1 MSLRVTLVS
10 ETYMPQINGV
20 SRTLERLVDHCVQR
34 GDLVQLMVPR
44 YEEAKADRE
53 GIVRRSW
60 RGWRL
65 PFYREVILP
74 LVTPR
79 RLRREIAGFSP
90 DLVHIATEGPLGVA
104 ALRACRQL
112 GLPVVSSYHTNF
124 PQYLASYRLGWLEPI
139 AWRYLGWF
147 HNATSMTL
155 CPTPT
160 IRDVLCEHGFERV
173 EIWSRGVDT
182 RLFDAAR
189 RSIAVRRELGIG
201 ENEVVAVYAGRLA
214 AEKNLQLL
222 MDAWHERPAEGPDR
236 LLLVGDGPLRGQLEA
251 RSADGVIFAG
261 YRRGEDLARCY
272 AAGDFFVFPSV
283 TDTFGNVML
292 EAMAS
297 GLPVV
302 GFDVA
307 GPRDIVRHG
316 ETGWIVRDQTVG
328 ALSRAMVHLATMT
341 QQRQHMGR
349 EARSFAETQSWH
361 QILEQVR
368 EQYRVVASPVN
379 IGRGRPGHAGRN
391 SE

>member
-124 PQYLASYRLGWLEPI
+124 PQYLASYRLGLLESI

-272 AAGDFFVFPSV
+272 AAGDFFCFPIGNRYVWKRYAGGHGFGPARCRIRCRRTAGYRPSYRDRLDCPGSDRRSPESCHGSSGNH
-283 TDTFGNVML
+283 DT
-292 EAMAS
+292 AAS
-297 GLPVV
+297 AYG
-302 GFDVA
+302 A
-307 GPRDIVRHG
+307 GGPQLCRNAELASDS
-316 ETGWIVRDQTVG
+316 G
-328 ALSRAMVHLATMT
+328 AGS
-341 QQRQHMGR
+341 
-349 EARSFAETQSWH
+349 
-361 QILEQVR
+361 
-368 EQYRVVASPVN
+368 
-379 IGRGRPGHAGRN
+379 
-391 SE
+391 

>member
-124 PQYLASYRLGWLEPI
+124 PQYLASYRLGLLESI